1 MSVFYIADL
10 HLSENDPGKKMDVFG
25 GRWRDYTNKIVQN
38 WSDTVTDADT
48 VIIGGDLSWGM
59 DLKEAYPDLLLVNS
73 LPGRKILL
81 EGNHDFYWQSVKKM
95 TQFCEQNSLKYEFL
109 RNNAYQCGD
118 IVICGSRGWYTD
130 DKVIPETNADSRKII
145 AREAGRLR
153 ASLNAG
159 KELGEP
165 VVFMH
170 FPPVFGKYK
179 CEEFID
185 IMLQYG
191 VKDCYFGHI
200 HGKYDVPPVEYY
212 RGIAFHFAAADF
224 LFFKPLKVN

>member
-25 GRWRDYTNKIVQN
+25 GRWRDYTNKIVLN

-95 TQFCEQNSLKYEFL
+95 TQFCEQNGFEFEFL
-109 RNNAYQCGD
+109 RNNAYQCENV
-118 IVICGSRGWYTD
+118 VICGSRGWYTD
-130 DKVIPETNADSRKII
+130 EREIPETLADSTKLI
-145 AREAGRLR
+145 AREAARLK
-153 ASLNAG
+153 ASLDAG
-159 KELGEP
+159 SVFDGEK

-170 FPPVFGKYK
+170 FPPVFVAYK
-179 CEEFID
+179 CEQFVD
-185 IMLQYG
+185 VMLSYG
-191 VKDCYFGHI
+191 VRRCYYGHI
-200 HGKYDVPPVEYY
+200 HGKYEAPPKVNYKGIDFYY
-212 RGIAFHFAAADF
+212 GAADY
-224 LFFKPLKVN
+224 LFFKPLLV

>member
-1 MSVFYIADL
+1 MALFYIADL
-10 HLSENDPGKKMDVFG
+10 HLSLNDESKSMSVFG
-25 GRWRDYTNKIVQN
+25 GRWKDYEQKIEREWRAAVKN
-38 WSDTVTDADT
+38 EDT
-48 VIIGGDLSWGM
+48 VILGGDLSWAM
-59 DLKEAYPDLLLVNS
+59 TLPAALPDFAFIDS
-73 LPGRKILL
+73 LPGRKIVL
-81 EGNHDFYWQSVKKM
+81 EGNHDFYW
-95 TQFCEQNSLKYEFL
+95 NSLKKMKQFCADNGFSFEFL
-109 RNNAYQCGD
+109 RNNAFSVEG
-118 IVICGSRGWYTD
+118 ISVCGSRGWYTD

-200 HGKYDVPPVEYY
+200 HGKYDVPPVEDY

>member
-95 TQFCEQNSLKYEFL
+95 AQFCEQNSLKYEFL
-109 RNNAYQCGD
+109 RNNAYQCENV
-118 IVICGSRGWYTD
+118 VICGSRGWYTD
-130 DKVIPETNADSRKII
+130 EREIPETLADSTKLI
-145 AREAGRLR
+145 AREAARLK
-153 ASLNAG
+153 ASLAAG
-159 KELGEP
+159 ARFDGEK

-170 FPPVFGKYK
+170 FPPVFGAYK
-179 CEEFID
+179 CEQFVD
-185 IMLQYG
+185 VMLSYG
-191 VKDCYFGHI
+191 VRRCYYGHI
-200 HGKYDVPPVEYY
+200 HGKYEAPPKVNYKGIDFYY
-212 RGIAFHFAAADF
+212 GAADY
-224 LFFKPLKVN
+224 LFFKPLLV

>member
-25 GRWRDYTNKIVQN
+25 GRWRDYTNKIVLN

-95 TQFCEQNSLKYEFL
+95 TQFCEQNGFEFEFL
-109 RNNAYQCGD
+109 RNNAYQCENV
-118 IVICGSRGWYTD
+118 VICGSRGWYTD
-130 DKVIPETNADSRKII
+130 EREIPETLADSTKLI
-145 AREAGRLR
+145 AREAARLK
-153 ASLNAG
+153 ASLDAG
-159 KELGEP
+159 SVFDGEKA
-165 VVFMH
+165 VFRH
-170 FPPVFGKYK
+170 FSR
-179 CEEFID
+179 
-185 IMLQYG
+185 Q
-191 VKDCYFGHI
+191 
-200 HGKYDVPPVEYY
+200 
-212 RGIAFHFAAADF
+212 R
-224 LFFKPLKVN
+224 PLAE